1 MGINFDSKPVYGID
15 DNKYIKTKIK
25 IFKDR
30 VVTNFYNEKV
40 PEEKVTEENV
50 SYKCLSIII
59 LESVIKSDKKY
70 YPQAYLEE
78 CRYKQQQQ
86 QQQQQ
91 KRIILM
97 RILSIG

>member
-30 VVTNFYNEKV
+30 VITNFYNEKV

-50 SYKCLSIII
+50 SYKCLSIIT

-70 YPQAYLEE
+70 YPQVYLEK

-97 RILSIG
+97 RILSTG

>member
-50 SYKCLSIII
+50 SYK
-59 LESVIKSDKKY
+59 
-70 YPQAYLEE
+70 
-78 CRYKQQQQ
+78 
-86 QQQQQ
+86 
-91 KRIILM
+91 
-97 RILSIG
+97 